1 MIYIVIRLVL
11 FLVGSKNVCEI
22 IRIKILEKLLL
33 FCEVVYGNILVE
45 IEEKKFDMVD
55 DICNEKKMLY
65 LVNGNF
71 QGLLFFEECYLDVEE
86 NEFIC
91 VDMNG
96 DMRIE

>member
-1 MIYIVIRLVL
+1 MIYIMIRLVL
-11 FLVGSKNVCEI
+11 FLVGSKSVWEI

-55 DICNEKKMLY
+55 DICNENKMLY

-71 QGLLFFEECYLDVEE
+71 
-86 NEFIC
+86 
-91 VDMNG
+91 
-96 DMRIE
+96 

>member
-1 MIYIVIRLVL
+1 MIYIMIRLVL
-11 FLVGSKNVCEI
+11 FLVGSKSVWEI

-33 FCEVVYGNILVE
+33 FCEVVDGNILVE

-71 QGLLFFEECYLDVEE
+71 
-86 NEFIC
+86 
-91 VDMNG
+91 
-96 DMRIE
+96 

>member
-1 MIYIVIRLVL
+1 MIYIMIRLVL
-11 FLVGSKNVCEI
+11 FLVGSKNVWEI

-55 DICNEKKMLY
+55 DICNENKMLY

-71 QGLLFFEECYLDVEE
+71 
-86 NEFIC
+86 
-91 VDMNG
+91 
-96 DMRIE
+96 